1 MSRRSRTWYRPAL
14 VLYRR
19 RPCGWRCYH
28 MAPWP
33 LPKNRRRSTKSIRAG
48 GRARDWG
55 GSFLLI
61 AQRRAPCSHRRAPR
75 RRTRPRRGRGSACKG
90 CVLCRSLSVTVL
102 GRVCG
107 RRRRRPRRGSLE
119 VACVRVAV
127 TAYSRV
133 DGVWCHTY
141 AIAATRHT
149 LSSRRGGRHRR
160 EIRRDNG
167 IHGTPGRH
175 RAAHAVRGSSSE
187 GGGGTSRDR
196 SLRVRGAPRARRR
209 CPRGRHRF
217 AGLPLAAA
225 QERAFSRRPGPPG
238 RPTLAP

>member
-1 MSRRSRTWYRPAL
+1 M
-14 VLYRR
+14 
-19 RPCGWRCYH
+19 
-28 MAPWP
+28 
-33 LPKNRRRSTKSIRAG
+33 
-48 GRARDWG
+48 
-55 GSFLLI
+55 
-61 AQRRAPCSHRRAPR
+61 
-75 RRTRPRRGRGSACKG
+75 
-90 CVLCRSLSVTVL
+90 CRSLSVTVL

-149 LSSRRGGRHRR
+149 HTHSSRRGGRHRR

-175 RAAHAVRGSSSE
+175 RAAHRRPGVVERRRRRDLSGPVATRPGRHPRRRRADGTDLLCSGLLCSRAALDPRGGPRLAPTRAGQPPVRAAPLAV
-187 GGGGTSRDR
+187 TSPWQQQPSKTAAATGRR
-196 SLRVRGAPRARRR
+196 AARARRWPSCR
-209 CPRGRHRF
+209 PASRGNTSPN
-217 AGLPLAAA
+217 L
-225 QERAFSRRPGPPG
+225 RARRSCI
-238 RPTLAP
+238 

>member
-1 MSRRSRTWYRPAL
+1 M
-14 VLYRR
+14 
-19 RPCGWRCYH
+19 
-28 MAPWP
+28 
-33 LPKNRRRSTKSIRAG
+33 
-48 GRARDWG
+48 
-55 GSFLLI
+55 
-61 AQRRAPCSHRRAPR
+61 
-75 RRTRPRRGRGSACKG
+75 
-90 CVLCRSLSVTVL
+90 CRSLSVTVL

-133 DGVWCHTY
+133 DGVWCRTY

-175 RAAHAVRGSSSE
+175 RAAHRRPGVVERRRRRDLSGPVATRPGRPPRASKVPSRMASICSQLCSGLLCSRAALDPRGAHAWRRRTRSIASSSQTPRGSSPS
-187 GGGGTSRDR
+187 
-196 SLRVRGAPRARRR
+196 AP
-209 CPRGRHRF
+209 
-217 AGLPLAAA
+217 LPW
-225 QERAFSRRPGPPG
+225 QHSHHHGSSSH
-238 RPTLAP
+238 

>member
-1 MSRRSRTWYRPAL
+1 M
-14 VLYRR
+14 
-19 RPCGWRCYH
+19 
-28 MAPWP
+28 
-33 LPKNRRRSTKSIRAG
+33 
-48 GRARDWG
+48 
-55 GSFLLI
+55 
-61 AQRRAPCSHRRAPR
+61 
-75 RRTRPRRGRGSACKG
+75 
-90 CVLCRSLSVTVL
+90 CRSLSVTVL

-175 RAAHAVRGSSSE
+175 RAAHRRPGVVERRRR
-187 GGGGTSRDR
+187 RDLSGPVATR
-196 SLRVRGAPRARRR
+196 PGRHPRASKVPTRTAPICSAAACCCSRAALD
-209 CPRGRHRF
+209 PRGGPRLAPTR
-217 AGLPLAAA
+217 AGQPPVRAAPLAALTPHGSSNQA
-225 QERAFSRRPGPPG
+225 KQRLRLVAAPHKIAAGPPASRCG
-238 RPTLAP
+238 A

>member
-1 MSRRSRTWYRPAL
+1 M
-14 VLYRR
+14 
-19 RPCGWRCYH
+19 
-28 MAPWP
+28 
-33 LPKNRRRSTKSIRAG
+33 
-48 GRARDWG
+48 
-55 GSFLLI
+55 
-61 AQRRAPCSHRRAPR
+61 
-75 RRTRPRRGRGSACKG
+75 
-90 CVLCRSLSVTVL
+90 CRSLSVTVL

-175 RAAHAVRGSSSE
+175 RAAH
-187 GGGGTSRDR
+187 
-196 SLRVRGAPRARRR
+196 
-209 CPRGRHRF
+209 
-217 AGLPLAAA
+217 
-225 QERAFSRRPGPPG
+225 RRPGVVERRRRRDLSGPVATRPG
-238 RPTLAP
+238 RHPRASKVPTRTAPICSAAACCALAPPWTPGEAHVWRRRARGSLLTLHIAPSSATRAGQRYITPEGINGAPTDGTGDH

>member
-1 MSRRSRTWYRPAL
+1 MTNGSVETMLELLERSDEERQG
-14 VLYRR
+14 VLAGLAAADKVGQAVSFGFEEEG
-19 RPCGWRCYH
+19 PC
-28 MAPWP
+28 A
-33 LPKNRRRSTKSIRAG
+33 RADVPG
-48 GRARDWG
+48 GAG
-55 GSFLLI
+55 L
-61 AQRRAPCSHRRAPR
+61 A
-75 RRTRPRRGRGSACKG
+75 GSAGAVTLRVVECKG

-175 RAAHAVRGSSSE
+175 RAAHRRPGVVERRRR
-187 GGGGTSRDR
+187 RDLSGPVATR
-196 SLRVRGAPRARRR
+196 PGRPPRASKVPSRMASI
-209 CPRGRHRF
+209 CSQLCS
-217 AGLPLAAA
+217 GLLC
-225 QERAFSRRPGPPG
+225 SRRPGPPG
-238 RPTLAP
+238 RSTSGAVGLGA

>member
-1 MSRRSRTWYRPAL
+1 M
-14 VLYRR
+14 
-19 RPCGWRCYH
+19 
-28 MAPWP
+28 
-33 LPKNRRRSTKSIRAG
+33 
-48 GRARDWG
+48 
-55 GSFLLI
+55 
-61 AQRRAPCSHRRAPR
+61 
-75 RRTRPRRGRGSACKG
+75 
-90 CVLCRSLSVTVL
+90 LCRSLSVTVL

-175 RAAHAVRGSSSE
+175 RAAHRRPGVVERRRRRDLSGPVATRPGRPPRASKVPSRRHSRMASICSAAACCALAPPWDPRGAHAWRRRTRSIASSSQARA
-187 GGGGTSRDR
+187 GQPP
-196 SLRVRGAPRARRR
+196 VRGAP
-209 CPRGRHRF
+209 
-217 AGLPLAAA
+217 LAALTSPWQQQPLKTADATGRRAA
-225 QERAFSRRPGPPG
+225 QNRRWPSC
-238 RPTLAP
+238 LQVWSAPI

>member
-1 MSRRSRTWYRPAL
+1 MPR
-14 VLYRR
+14 
-19 RPCGWRCYH
+19 G
-28 MAPWP
+28 
-33 LPKNRRRSTKSIRAG
+33 AG
-48 GRARDWG
+48 LA
-55 GSFLLI
+55 
-61 AQRRAPCSHRRAPR
+61 
-75 RRTRPRRGRGSACKG
+75 GSAGAVTLRVVECKG

-175 RAAHAVRGSSSE
+175 RAAHRRPGVVERRRR
-187 GGGGTSRDR
+187 RDLSGPVATR
-196 SLRVRGAPRARRR
+196 PGRPPRASKV
-209 CPRGRHRF
+209 PRWHRF
-217 AGLPLAAA
+217 ALISALRGLTASCALSPPRTPEAHVW
-225 QERAFSRRPGPPG
+225 RR
-238 RPTLAP
+238 